1 MTPML
6 LLLLPAIASL
16 TLLLSVMENKI
27 DRYYMSW
34 STIICYSLMLLPYG
48 ILGSCLAFALFV
60 YTIPLMLL
68 GYGGL
73 NLFLITTAYVMKCVA
88 KCRLQKI
95 INRARNQ

>member
-1 MTPML
+1 MI

-16 TLLLSVMENKI
+16 TLLFSVMENKL
-27 DRYYMSW
+27 DRYYDMSW

-48 ILGSCLAFALFV
+48 ILGSCLALALFV

-68 GYGGL
+68 GLGGL
-73 NLFLITTAYVMKCVA
+73 NLFLITTAYVMKCLA